1 MWVISR
7 IRCQRSARMTVAS
20 AYSSGAAAIHAIAP
34 DVCGNVGASWW
45 DAHHTTA
52 ARAITEKTTWSRAKR
67 LFIGYGKLA
76 RRKSSGLLGTCAC
89 SGEAD
94 GSRRGENGR
103 EPGPRQAGKV
113 AGRNAAF
120 TCFAACRSGAGAGRL
135 V

>member
-1 MWVISR
+1 MRVTSR
-7 IRCQRSARMTVAS
+7 IRCQRSARIKVAS
-20 AYSSGAAAIHAIAP
+20 AYSSVAATIHAIAP

-76 RRKSSGLLGTCAC
+76 RRKSSGLLGTLRC

-94 GSRRGENGR
+94 GSRRGENGQG
-103 EPGPRQAGKV
+103 PGPRQAGKV
-113 AGRNAAF
+113 AGRCAPF
-120 TCFAACRSGAGAGRL
+120 TCLRAAGATPAAGQL